1 MVFKAGFVGVLG
13 QTNVGKSSF
22 INALLGKKV
31 LIVSAKPQSTRNRIK
46 CICNLDDAQIVF
58 VDTPGLHKPVN
69 KLSSYLSKL
78 AYSSLE
84 GLDALVYMIEPW
96 GAVADEDRE
105 AFQHLK
111 KFRQPIILLINKI
124 DLIRDDTVQ
133 KTLEAYRAL
142 GLFYDI
148 WPISCTRNAQLGQ
161 ALEAI
166 KSVLPEGQKF
176 FDDASETD
184 RPEEFV
190 IAEFIREK
198 IYQLTRAEVPYSCA
212 VEVYEVQEREE
223 KRLIDVFATI
233 YVARDSQKGILIGNG
248 GQMIREIGRQARR
261 EIEAL
266 LGVHI
271 FLDLRIKV
279 SENWNEDE
287 RLIQRMV
294 GREG

>member
-1 MVFKAGFVGVLG
+1 MAFRAGFVGVLG

-31 LIVSAKPQSTRNRIK
+31 LIVSDKPQSTRNRIK
-46 CICNLDDAQIVF
+46 CICNLGDAQIVF
-58 VDTPGLHKPVN
+58 VDTPGLHKPLN
-69 KLSSYLSKL
+69 KLSNYLGKL
-78 AYSSLE
+78 AYSALE
-84 GLDALVYMIEPW
+84 GLDALVYMVEPW
-96 GAVADEDRE
+96 GAVSEGDRQ
-105 AFQHLK
+105 ALHYLK
-111 KFRQPIILLINKI
+111 KFKQPIILLINKI
-124 DLIRDDTVQ
+124 DLIRGDAVQ
-133 KTLEAYRAL
+133 KTMEAYSAL
-142 GLFYDI
+142 ELFHDV
-148 WPISCTRNAQLGQ
+148 WPISCTRQAQLGQ

-166 KSVLPEGQKF
+166 KNTLPEGQKF

-198 IYQLTRAEVPYSCA
+198 IYRLTRAEIPYACA
-212 VEVYEVQEREE
+212 VEVYQMQERED
-223 KRLIDVFATI
+223 KRLIDVFGTI
-233 YVARDSQKGILIGNG
+233 YVARDSQKGILIGDG
-248 GQMIREIGRQARR
+248 GKMIKEIGRQARR
-261 EIEAL
+261 EVEAL